1 MEIEIL
7 HCTTIILFYIMYRC
21 GIPRRFLCAGCLETS
36 RCRDTGQN
44 WTNPVHPVQRAPKWR
59 TPFLAWQREQLGPRW
74 LVWPST
80 WQLSSLVKAT
90 QSGDAWDQEYYMYDS
105 GINYKLL
112 CENLMKVHKGHLT
125 QPVPLLNPHD
135 IVHTCMAWETIPSRV
150 KWGTCWCT
158 CTWIPVWLISIQ
170 T

>member
-1 MEIEIL
+1 
-7 HCTTIILFYIMYRC
+7 MYRC

-105 GINYKLL
+105 GINYELL
-112 CENLMKVHKGHLT
+112 CESLMKVHMGHLT
-125 QPVPLLNPHD
+125 PPVPLLNPHD
-135 IVHTCMAWETIPSRV
+135 IVHVWPGKPSQV
-150 KWGTCWCT
+150 GYLLMYMYMNTSLADINTGINKSMC
-158 CTWIPVWLISIQ
+158 
-170 T
+170 